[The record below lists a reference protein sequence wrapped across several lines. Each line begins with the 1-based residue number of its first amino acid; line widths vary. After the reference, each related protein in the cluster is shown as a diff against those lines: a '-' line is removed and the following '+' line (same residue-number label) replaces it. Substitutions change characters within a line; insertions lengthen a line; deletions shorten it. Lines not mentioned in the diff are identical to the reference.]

1 MALRTVV
8 ISMLLL
14 SCAAMFKRDM
24 KSVMEE
30 EFPDLGNLGD
40 TIAKATQ
47 DASKILDKGKAIAQ
61 KTVNHLKNEG
71 EEAVQGVK
79 EMAIKAFT
87 VGAGQ
92 VNQTLQVV
100 GAEVQR
106 LNATALR
113 EIQTIDV
120 KVNLAKNKTAAF
132 AEGALELVDE
142 VEPVF
147 DQFLERLKEVNQMAT
162 QVLRSLDQER
172 ALMALDVAMEKAMIT
187 ANKWKSATED
197 LAKELAKA
205 TIKFTGRNISAIR
218 SRPER
223 REERRERRSER
234 RNDTNTTETE
244 VTATSG
250 VETEAPVLLQFDATD
265 ELSHVLK
272 SPMQTLSSAAKTLKN
287 MASETTTA
295 MGKLVDAGIE
305 AAQKRVPD
313 FLMDNVTNILEDLKV
328 EATNQLQP
336 LGAVGQEIVDGLYK
350 ASDDAGLHLRSNAL
364 RSLAVAPCALAMFLL
379 FLS

>member
-1 MALRTVV
+1 V
-8 ISMLLL
+8 LLL

-47 DASKILDKGKAIAQ
+47 DYNKIVEKGKAIAQ
-61 KTVNHLKNEG
+61 KTVNHLKSEG

-79 EMAIKAFT
+79 EM
-87 VGAGQ
+87 

-113 EIQTIDV
+113 EIQTIDL

-142 VEPVF
+142 VQPVF

-172 ALMALDVAMEKAMIT
+172 ALMALDIAMEKAMIT

-197 LAKELAKA
+197 LAQELAKA
-205 TIKFTGRNISAIR
+205 TTKFTGRNISAIR

-223 REERRERRSER
+223 RANRTERRIER
-234 RNDTNTTETE
+234 RNETNTTETE
-244 VTATSG
+244 VSVTAG

-265 ELSHVLK
+265 ELSQVLK

-287 MASETTTA
+287 MAGETTTA

>member
-1 MALRTVV
+1 
-8 ISMLLL
+8 
-14 SCAAMFKRDM
+14 M

-79 EMAIKAFT
+79 EMAIKAFA

-187 ANKWKSATED
+187 ANKWKSATE
-197 LAKELAKA
+197 A
-205 TIKFTGRNISAIR
+205 
-218 SRPER
+218 
-223 REERRERRSER
+223 
-234 RNDTNTTETE
+234 
-244 VTATSG
+244 
-250 VETEAPVLLQFDATD
+250 
-265 ELSHVLK
+265 
-272 SPMQTLSSAAKTLKN
+272 
-287 MASETTTA
+287 
-295 MGKLVDAGIE
+295 
-305 AAQKRVPD
+305 
-313 FLMDNVTNILEDLKV
+313 LEDKKH
-328 EATNQLQP
+328 
-336 LGAVGQEIVDGLYK
+336 LGGMM
-350 ASDDAGLHLRSNAL
+350 S
-364 RSLAVAPCALAMFLL
+364 CFLL
-379 FLS
+379 ILDTSDYDGFWRGWAF